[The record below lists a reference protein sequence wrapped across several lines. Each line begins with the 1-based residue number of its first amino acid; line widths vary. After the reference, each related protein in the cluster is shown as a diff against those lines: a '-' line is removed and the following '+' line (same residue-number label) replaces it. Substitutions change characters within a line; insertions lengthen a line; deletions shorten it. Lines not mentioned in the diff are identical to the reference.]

1 MQINELHTIM
11 KLNYELNPPRIL
23 NKCYFD
29 ISHIN
34 EEILRFTRRAAML
47 DEYADGIHI
56 TDSVLGIARL
66 SSITAASF
74 VKRSGSPL
82 TISCSLRVRDRNLTS
97 ISQFVCDAILVGVQ
111 GLLVLAG
118 DEPSEGP
125 LGSDLKP
132 SQVLNLLHNR
142 KYDSFLSLNLSVP
155 HRIRDLSAL
164 KRKLDA
170 RPDAFV
176 TQSIVSLSDL
186 GQIVDIAK
194 PFKIKV
200 VACIMVPSQKN
211 ISSANAIGLNWSE
224 YANNP
229 IDFILQAGKMANE
242 VLLTSPNS
250 FLSGLE
256 LLKDLKRELKH

>member
-1 MQINELHTIM
+1 
-11 KLNYELNPPRIL
+11 
-23 NKCYFD
+23 
-29 ISHIN
+29 
-34 EEILRFTRRAAML
+34 
-47 DEYADGIHI
+47 
-56 TDSVLGIARL
+56 
-66 SSITAASF
+66 
-74 VKRSGSPL
+74 
-82 TISCSLRVRDRNLTS
+82 
-97 ISQFVCDAILVGVQ
+97 
-111 GLLVLAG
+111 
-118 DEPSEGP
+118 
-125 LGSDLKP
+125 
-132 SQVLNLLHNR
+132 LHNR

-155 HRIRDLSAL
+155 HIIRDISSL

-211 ISSANAIGLNWSE
+211 MSSANAIGLNWSE

-229 IDFILQAGKMANE
+229 IDFVLQAGKIANE

-250 FLSGLE
+250 FQSGLE

>member
-1 MQINELHTIM
+1 M

-23 NKCYFD
+23 SKYYFD
-29 ISHIN
+29 ISYIN
-34 EEILRFTRRAAML
+34 EEIVRFTRRATML
-47 DEYADGIHI
+47 SEFADGIHI

-66 SSITAASF
+66 SSITAASY
-74 VKRSGSPL
+74 VKRSGNPL

-125 LGSDLKP
+125 KGSDLKP
-132 SQVLNLLHNR
+132 SDVLGILHNK
-142 KYDSFLSLNLSVP
+142 KYDSLLALNLSVP
-155 HRIRDLSAL
+155 HKIKHGSSIQ
-164 KRKLDA
+164 RKLEA

-176 TQSIVSLSDL
+176 TQSIVSLADL
-186 GQIVDIAK
+186 GEIVDIAR

-211 ISSANAIGLNWSE
+211 MSSANAIGLNWSE
-224 YANNP
+224 YENNP
-229 IDFILQAGKMANE
+229 IDFVLQAGKIADE

-250 FLSGLE
+250 FSSGLHVIKE
-256 LLKDLKRELKH
+256 LKRELKH

>member
-1 MQINELHTIM
+1 
-11 KLNYELNPPRIL
+11 
-23 NKCYFD
+23 
-29 ISHIN
+29 
-34 EEILRFTRRAAML
+34 ML

-74 VKRSGSPL
+74 VKKSGSPL

-97 ISQFVCDAILVGVQ
+97 LSQFVCDAILIGVQ
-111 GLLVLAG
+111 GLLLLAG

-125 LGSDLKP
+125 KASDLKP
-132 SQVLNLLHNR
+132 SEVLTMLHDR
-142 KYDSFLSLNLSVP
+142 KYDSLLALNLSIP
-155 HRIRDLSAL
+155 HKIKHVSSIQ
-164 KRKLDA
+164 RKLDA

-176 TQSIVSLSDL
+176 TQSIVSLADL
-186 GQIVDIAK
+186 GEIVDIAK

-224 YANNP
+224 YENNP
-229 IDFILQAGKMANE
+229 IDFVLQAGKIADE

-250 FLSGLE
+250 FSSGLH
-256 LLKDLKRELKH
+256 LLKELKRELKH

>member
-1 MQINELHTIM
+1 M

-23 NKCYFD
+23 NKYYFD
-29 ISHIN
+29 ISHFS
-34 EEILRFTRRAAML
+34 EEILHFTKRAAML
-47 DEYADGIHI
+47 AEFADGIHI

-66 SSITAASF
+66 SSITGASY
-74 VKRSGSPL
+74 VKRLGTPI

-111 GLLVLAG
+111 GLLILAG
-118 DEPSEGP
+118 DRPSEGP
-125 LGSDLKP
+125 QGSDLKP
-132 SQVLNLLHNR
+132 SEVLNMLHNR

-155 HRIRDLSAL
+155 HRIKHVSSVQ
-164 KRKLDA
+164 RKLDA
-170 RPDAFV
+170 RPNAFV

-186 GQIVDIAK
+186 GEIVDIAK

-211 ISSANAIGLNWSE
+211 ISSANAIGLNWKE
-224 YANNP
+224 YVNNP
-229 IDFILQAGKMANE
+229 VDFVLQAGKIANE

-250 FLSGLE
+250 FLSGLD
-256 LLKDLKRELKH
+256 LLKELKRELKH

>member
-1 MQINELHTIM
+1 M

-23 NKCYFD
+23 DKYYFD

-34 EEILRFTRRAAML
+34 EEILRFTRRAVTL
-47 DEYADGIHI
+47 GEYTDGIHI

-66 SSITAASF
+66 SSITAASY

-82 TISCSLRVRDRNLTS
+82 PISCSLRVRDRNLTS
-97 ISQFVCDAILVGVQ
+97 LTQFVCDAILVGVQ

-118 DEPSEGP
+118 DQPSEGP
-125 LGSDLKP
+125 KGSDLKP
-132 SQVLNLLHNR
+132 SDVLTILHSR
-142 KYDSFLSLNLSVP
+142 KYDSLLALNLSIP
-155 HRIRDLSAL
+155 HKIKHVSSIQ
-164 KRKLDA
+164 RKLDA

-176 TQSIVSLSDL
+176 TQSIVSLADL
-186 GQIVDIAK
+186 GEIVDIAK
-194 PFKIKV
+194 AFKIKV

-224 YANNP
+224 YENNP
-229 IDFILQAGKMANE
+229 IDFVLQAGKIADE

-250 FLSGLE
+250 FSSGLD
-256 LLKDLKRELKH
+256 LLKELKRELKH

>member
-1 MQINELHTIM
+1 M

-23 NKCYFD
+23 NKYYFD
-29 ISHIN
+29 ISHFSD
-34 EEILRFTRRAAML
+34 EILRFTKRAAML
-47 DEYADGIHI
+47 AEFADGIHI

-66 SSITAASF
+66 SSITGASY
-74 VKRSGSPL
+74 VKKLGTL
-82 TISCSLRVRDRNLTS
+82 MTISCSLRVRDRNLTS

-111 GLLVLAG
+111 GLLILAG
-118 DEPSEGP
+118 DRPSEGP
-125 LGSDLKP
+125 QGSDLKP
-132 SQVLNLLHNR
+132 SEVLNMLHNR

-155 HRIRDLSAL
+155 HRIKHVSSVQ
-164 KRKLDA
+164 RKLDA
-170 RPDAFV
+170 RPNAFV
-176 TQSIVSLSDL
+176 TQSIISLSDL
-186 GQIVDIAK
+186 GEIVDIAR

-211 ISSANAIGLNWSE
+211 ISSANAIDLNWKE

-229 IDFILQAGKMANE
+229 VDFVLQAGKIANE

-256 LLKDLKRELKH
+256 LLKELKRELKH